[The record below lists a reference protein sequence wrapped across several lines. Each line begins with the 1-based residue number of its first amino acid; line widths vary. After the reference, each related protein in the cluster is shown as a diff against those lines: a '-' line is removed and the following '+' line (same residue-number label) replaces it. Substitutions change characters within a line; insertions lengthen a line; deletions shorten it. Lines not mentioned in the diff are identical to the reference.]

1 MKNLSTAMK
10 SSPSSLH
17 LEKAHM
23 QQQRPS
29 VAKKFKKQKQK
40 NLFKKKKKAEI
51 SGLMELTFKWLA
63 YRRHLCLYK
72 MFLFL
77 LLCFLN
83 LENDTIIRYESKTQK
98 PGIILITAD
107 THEVNSISFIFYH
120 NIIVVS

>member
-40 NLFKKKKKAEI
+40 NIFKKKKKGWDFW
-51 SGLMELTFKWLA
+51 SNG
-63 YRRHLCLYK
+63 
-72 MFLFL
+72 
-77 LLCFLN
+77 
-83 LENDTIIRYESKTQK
+83 
-98 PGIILITAD
+98 
-107 THEVNSISFIFYH
+107 THIQMASL
-120 NIIVVS
+120 